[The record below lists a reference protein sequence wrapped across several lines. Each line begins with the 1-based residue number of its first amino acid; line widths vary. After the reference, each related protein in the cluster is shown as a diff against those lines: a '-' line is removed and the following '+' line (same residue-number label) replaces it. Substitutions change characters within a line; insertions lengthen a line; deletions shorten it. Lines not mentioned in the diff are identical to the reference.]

1 MTLKTWTTTA
11 ALVAG
16 IAVAAAS
23 PASADE
29 TDYLRLKDRLTF
41 LTTQQLLSEGY
52 RVCGAID
59 NGMISPDAVD
69 MVSKDLAVSVD
80 AALDFVSA
88 AVGEL
93 GCSSGYPVG
102 DPRAIRNDEGSRP
115 DW

>member
-1 MTLKTWTTTA
+1 MTLKTWTMVA

-16 IAVAAAS
+16 IAVGVAS
-23 PASADE
+23 PASANE
-29 TDYLRLKDRLTF
+29 TDYLRLKDRLTY

-52 RVCGAID
+52 RVCGAIR
-59 NGMISPDAVD
+59 NGMISPDAVN

-80 AALDFVSA
+80 VALDIVSA

-93 GCSSGYPVG
+93 GCSSRYPVG
-102 DPRAIRNDEGSRP
+102 DPRAMLNDEGTRP